1 MSIRGGGVVN
11 SNSCG
16 LGNKLF
22 QFVTMLTFADLHDL
36 HIRGG
41 VNKKFLKYICFDVNK
56 ISSSNNSNGLDTS
69 LPKRL
74 INSGNYDK
82 DTDDLKYN
90 GRLNYETSD
99 YFQHAKYLN
108 DNYENVIKYVN
119 MKEQKDLMPQIDYE
133 IKDDDIICFVRMGE
147 IMYKG
152 DNNPSSEGIHPN
164 YYLNILKMKK
174 FNKIYFRIHPFDDNR
189 IEKYMKYFDEYKDKI
204 VMLSSPNDTFDFHI
218 VKKFKNIAIS
228 NSTFNWWAIY
238 ILDDLDNKTVY
249 TPKYFGHKGC
259 NKTKHGPHV
268 KDLWNIRNKTI
279 PIEHDFISM
288 N

>member
-1 MSIRGGGVVN
+1 MSIQGGGIVN
-11 SNSCG
+11 SNACG

-22 QFVTMLTFADLHDL
+22 QFVTMLTFADLHSL

-56 ISSSNNSNGLDTS
+56 ISSSNNSNGLDPS

-82 DTDDLKYN
+82 DTDDLKYT
-90 GRLNYETSD
+90 GRFNYQTTD
-99 YFQHAKYLN
+99 FFQHSIYLN
-108 DNYENVIKYVN
+108 DNYENIIKYVN
-119 MKEQKDLMPQIDYE
+119 LEEQKKMIPNIDYE

-164 YYLNILKMKK
+164 YYLNILKQKQ
-174 FNKIYFRIHPFDDNR
+174 FNKIYFRIYPSDDIR
-189 IEKYMKYFDEYKDKI
+189 IEKYMKYFDDYKDKI
-204 VMLSSPNDTFDFHI
+204 IMLSAINDTFDFHI
-218 VKKFKNIAIS
+218 VKRFKNIAIS
-228 NSTFNWWAIY
+228 NSTFNWWSIY
-238 ILDDLDNKTVY
+238 FLHDLDNRTVY
-249 TPKYFGHKGC
+249 TPKYFGHKGY

-268 KDLWNIRNKTI
+268 KDLCNIRNKTI